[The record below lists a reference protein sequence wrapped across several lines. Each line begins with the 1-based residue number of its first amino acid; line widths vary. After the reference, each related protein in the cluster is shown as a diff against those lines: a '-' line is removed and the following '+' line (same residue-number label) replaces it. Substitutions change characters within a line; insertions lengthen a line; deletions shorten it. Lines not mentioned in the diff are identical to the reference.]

1 MSSSI
6 VVVLSHAVAIMSAA
20 YGKPEQYAILE
31 KVRQIFRKRAGGI
44 CTFRSLS
51 RAFRIMDA
59 NHDHRLTFDEFKTG
73 LCDMGARN
81 YLGQHEWPK
90 LFSIFDHDGSGTID
104 QAEFLLAVRGTLS
117 AARRVLV
124 DHAFSLMDKSC
135 TGMINK
141 QDIESRFR
149 GHDVTLMMRALGD
162 RDGDGFITP
171 EEWRDYYASISA
183 NFDTDVGFNLM
194 MRNAW
199 HISGGVGAEANTT
212 NKRVL
217 VTRLDGSQTVEA
229 IEEDLG
235 LDLTDQRAVMAAL
248 KRQGIW
254 DAVGF
259 SVDGVPTGSY
269 SSAMQTP
276 REMAASAPEWGWPR
290 QGEETERTLQR
301 TPPGGY
307 AQEGLLTGSRS
318 ASPPRRSAQQL
329 ANAAAGSTS
338 ARLDFQAA
346 RMNGHEPSTPAAPRS
361 AWMPPPP
368 PKQQANGGH
377 VVPQQPSA
385 PQYAG
390 WQQPQ
395 PQPRRQQQPPPPS
408 PPQWQWQPQPQPRP
422 QPQLQPQPQQHQW
435 AQPRDQ
441 VPTMRTAAQARSL
454 VQSSGEIP
462 PAKQYKMMETVRTA
476 LAARGGTTF
485 RHLAREFRI
494 MDDNRD
500 QKLSFTEFHEG
511 LTDLGLRHF
520 GWTLAQWR
528 GLFGLFDSDGS
539 GHVDMTEFLK
549 GVRGSLNADRRVF
562 VDKAFAILDKSCTG
576 TITMRDM
583 QQTYKGEPEQIKC
596 VMHAFGDKN
605 HDGEITRDEWYDYY
619 SGLSANFDTDQ
630 EFELMMRNAWHIS
643 GGVGAAANTSN
654 TRVLVTHLNGSR
666 TVECIEN
673 DLGLDMKDHNAVIQS
688 LKKQGIWDAVAA
700 ERVSAM

>member
-1 MSSSI
+1 MS
-6 VVVLSHAVAIMSAA
+6 VA

-31 KVRQIFRKRAGGI
+31 KVRQIFRKRGGGI

-51 RAFRIMDA
+51 RAFRIMDT
-59 NHDHRLTFDEFKTG
+59 NRDKRLTFDELKTG
-73 LCDMGARN
+73 LCDMGARS

-90 LFSIFDHDGSGTID
+90 LFSIFDHDGSGSID

-141 QDIESRFR
+141 DDIESRFR
-149 GHDVTLMMRALGD
+149 GHDATLMMRALGD
-162 RDGDGFITP
+162 RNSDGFITP
-171 EEWRDYYASISA
+171 DEWRDYYASISA
-183 NFDTDVGFNLM
+183 NFDTDAGFNLM

-199 HISGGVGAEANTT
+199 HISGGVGAESNTT

-235 LDLTDQRAVMAAL
+235 LDNRAVMAAL

-276 REMAASAPEWGWPR
+276 REAAASTPDRGWPR

-301 TPPGGY
+301 TPAGGY
-307 AQEGLLTGSRS
+307 AQEGLLTSRGS
-318 ASPPRRSAQQL
+318 ASPPGNRRGSPQQL
-329 ANAAAGSTS
+329 ANAVAGSTS
-338 ARLDFQAA
+338 ARLDFREA
-346 RMNGHEPSTPAAPRS
+346 RMNGRTPSAPAGPPRS
-361 AWMPPPP
+361 AWMPAP
-368 PKQQANGGH
+368 PKQANGGH
-377 VVPQQPSA
+377 VPQQ
-385 PQYAG
+385 QQQ
-390 WQQPQ
+390 QQPQ
-395 PQPRRQQQPPPPS
+395 YVAWSQPQPPSQQRYQQQPPPQQQ
-408 PPQWQWQPQPQPRP
+408 PPQ
-422 QPQLQPQPQQHQW
+422 QQQW

-441 VPTMRTAAQARSL
+441 MPPMRTAAQARSM
-454 VQSSGEIP
+454 VQTSGAMP

-500 QKLSFTEFHEG
+500 QRLSFTEFHEG

-520 GWTLAQWR
+520 GWTLVQWQ

-539 GHVDMTEFLK
+539 GNVDMTEFLK

-562 VDKAFAILDKSCTG
+562 VDKAFSILDKSRTG

-673 DLGLDMKDHNAVIQS
+673 DLGLDMRDHSAVVAS
-688 LKKQGIWDAVAA
+688 LKKQGIWDCISA